1 MKWIT
6 KKGDMAQQLTA
17 LLILIDRIYKS
28 KEKILDSII
37 DTVPGLKDYMLIHSV
52 FDISD
57 NDQSDWLAAYMI
69 DKLNYTFVPK
79 KQNIPQEILDKLK
92 IFNPEEVEFMQD
104 YVVLTYGMWK
114 KGSNGRLLDPIN
126 TNYWSDIQD
135 KPVDM
140 VPIIESYTPLSFD
153 DDLPF

>member
-1 MKWIT
+1 
-6 KKGDMAQQLTA
+6 
-17 LLILIDRIYKS
+17 
-28 KEKILDSII
+28 
-37 DTVPGLKDYMLIHSV
+37 MLIHSV
-52 FDISD
+52 FDIND